1 MSSLK
6 ILLTHPSQALKL
18 AVDSQ
23 AIRRESPRSQPF
35 GIQILGACGSTFSKK
50 IEVVTSIFF
59 WAQINL
65 VLEPNYIA
73 DYTTIFSIFDTH

>member
-1 MSSLK
+1 MSSIK

-35 GIQILGACGSTFSKK
+35 GIQILGACGSSLHPLPGFFSG
-50 IEVVTSIFF
+50 
-59 WAQINL
+59 
-65 VLEPNYIA
+65 P
-73 DYTTIFSIFDTH
+73 